1 MPTEIWSLRLRAESE
16 AGGGGGGGRHAAL
29 IKARDLHLAAGMH
42 IPGVVSGEIYFFTGD
57 IPFIKW
63 SYNMMNTVSPVKMM
77 GPPSLRAPGSHLLR
91 LPLRQHSG
99 RVRFIRS
106 LQLSLDTANTADS
119 PHSPV
124 IVEHP

>member
-1 MPTEIWSLRLRAESE
+1 LRAESE

-29 IKARDLHLAAGMH
+29 IKAGDLHLAAGMH

-77 GPPSLRAPGSHLLR
+77 GPPSLRAPGSHLR
-91 LPLRQHSG
+91 EPNQQG
-99 RVRFIRS
+99 FQRS
-106 LQLSLDTANTADS
+106 RAMGGETHFFHPSTDTKQEIAIMCESTCPVVMADA
-119 PHSPV
+119 HV
-124 IVEHP
+124 